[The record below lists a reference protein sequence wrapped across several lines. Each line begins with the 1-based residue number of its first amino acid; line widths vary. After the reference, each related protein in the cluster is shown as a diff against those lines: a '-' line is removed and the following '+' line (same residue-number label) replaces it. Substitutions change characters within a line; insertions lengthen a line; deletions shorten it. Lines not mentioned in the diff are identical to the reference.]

1 MRLARRSFDPALA
14 PFLWSRA
21 AIWAGAILFYFWLR
35 PDHPNK
41 HGPTPGGHGYWLHLW
56 ANWDGAWF
64 IQVAKHSYGH
74 DIARAAFYPLY
85 PWLLAVLG
93 RVFLGHYVA
102 AGVVI
107 SLAAAAAAF
116 VLLRRLT
123 ALELG
128 DDVARRATVLLA
140 IFPLSFF
147 LQAVYSES
155 VFLALALAA
164 FYAARRE
171 RWALAAAATV
181 LAFLTRPTAVALWIG
196 VLVLAW
202 RSPLRGRALAW
213 IAPTP
218 LAFGIFPLVLW
229 QQSGDALA
237 FAHAEKYWHRSLSSL
252 GPLGGIVDGTRAA
265 AHGVHAIFATPT
277 PADWTYPA
285 NLNLKQVAAVNV
297 EAFAWLVLFLAL
309 TVIVW
314 RRLGAPYGIFAA
326 LSLALPLS
334 EPWNVFPLFSLPRF
348 GLVVFPFFMALAALA
363 RSPRRYALLIVCSAT
378 LLAVEVARWAL
389 WRWVA

>member
-1 MRLARRSFDPALA
+1 MF
-14 PFLWSRA
+14 F
-21 AIWAGAILFYFWLR
+21 
-35 PDHPNK
+35 
-41 HGPTPGGHGYWLHLW
+41 
-56 ANWDGAWF
+56 
-64 IQVAKHSYGH
+64 
-74 DIARAAFYPLY
+74 
-85 PWLLAVLG
+85 
-93 RVFLGHYVA
+93 GHYVA

-128 DDVARRATVLLA
+128 EDAARRATLLLA

-155 VFLALALAA
+155 LFLALALAA

-171 RWALAAAATV
+171 RWSLAAAAIA

-202 RSPLRGRALAW
+202 RSPLRRRAVAW

-252 GPLGGIVDGTRAA
+252 GPLGGIVDGARAA
-265 AHGVHAIFATPT
+265 AHGVHAILVTPT

-285 NLNLKQVAAVNV
+285 NLDLKQVAAVNV
-297 EAFAWLVLFLAL
+297 EAFAWLVLFIAL
-309 TVIVW
+309 TVVVW
-314 RRLGAPYGIFAA
+314 RRLGAAYGIFAA

-348 GLVVFPFFMALAALA
+348 GLVIFPFFMALGALA
-363 RSPRRYALLIVCSAT
+363 RSPRRYAVLIVCSTA
-378 LLAVEVARWAL
+378 LLAVDVARWAL

>member
-1 MRLARRSFDPALA
+1 MRLARRSLDPALA

-35 PDHPNK
+35 PDHPYA
-41 HGPTPGGHGYWLHLW
+41 HGPTPGGHGYWIHLW

-64 IQVAKHSYGH
+64 AQIATHSYGTN
-74 DIARAAFYPLY
+74 AGTAAFYPLY
-85 PWLLAVLG
+85 PGLLAIVG
-93 RVFLGHYVA
+93 RVFFGHYVA
-102 AGVVI
+102 AGIVI

-128 DDVARRATVLLA
+128 EDAARRATVLLA

-164 FYAARRE
+164 FLAARRE
-171 RWALAAAATV
+171 RWALTAVASAF
-181 LAFLTRPTAVALWIG
+181 AFLARPTAIALWIG
-196 VLVLAW
+196 LLVLAW
-202 RSPLRGRALAW
+202 RSPLRRRALAW
-213 IAPTP
+213 VAPTP
-218 LAFGIFPLVLW
+218 LAFALFPLVLW
-229 QQSGDALA
+229 QQAGDALA
-237 FAHAEKYWHRSLSSL
+237 FAHAEKYWHRSLSPL
-252 GPLGGIVDGTRAA
+252 GPLGGIVDGARAA
-265 AHGVHAIFATPT
+265 AHGVHAIFVTPT
-277 PADWTYPA
+277 PPDWTFPA
-285 NLNLKQVAAVNV
+285 NLDLKQVAAVNV
-297 EAFAWLVLFLAL
+297 EAFGWLVLFLAL
-309 TVIVW
+309 TVVVW

-326 LSLALPLS
+326 LSLALPLA

-363 RSPRRYALLIVCSAT
+363 HTRRRYTALLVCSAT
-378 LLAVEVARWAL
+378 LLAVDVARWSL
-389 WRWVA
+389 WHWVA

>member
-1 MRLARRSFDPALA
+1 MRLARRWLDPALA
-14 PFLWSRA
+14 PFLCSRA
-21 AIWAGAILFYFWLR
+21 AIWGGAVLFYFWLR
-35 PDHPNK
+35 PDHPNA
-41 HGPTPGGHGYWLHLW
+41 HGPTPGGHGYWLNLW

-64 IQVAKHSYGH
+64 IRVAQHGYGH

-85 PWLLAVLG
+85 PWLLAVVG
-93 RVFLGHYVA
+93 RVFFGHYVA

-128 DDVARRATVLLA
+128 EEAARRATLLLA

-155 VFLALALAA
+155 LFLMLALAA

-171 RWALAAAATV
+171 RWTLAAAAIA

-202 RSPLRGRALAW
+202 RSPIRRPALAW

-218 LAFGIFPLVLW
+218 LAFGIFLLVLW

-252 GPLGGIVDGTRAA
+252 GPLGGIVDGARAA
-265 AHGVHAIFATPT
+265 AHGVHAILVTPT

-285 NLNLKQVAAVNV
+285 NLDLKQVAAVNV
-297 EAFAWLVLFLAL
+297 EAFAYLVLFVAL
-309 TVIVW
+309 TVVVW
-314 RRLGAPYGIFAA
+314 RRLGAAYGIFAA

-348 GLVVFPFFMALAALA
+348 GLVVFPFFMALGALA
-363 RSPRRYALLIVCSAT
+363 RSPRRYAVLIVCSTA
-378 LLAVEVARWAL
+378 LLAIDVARWAL